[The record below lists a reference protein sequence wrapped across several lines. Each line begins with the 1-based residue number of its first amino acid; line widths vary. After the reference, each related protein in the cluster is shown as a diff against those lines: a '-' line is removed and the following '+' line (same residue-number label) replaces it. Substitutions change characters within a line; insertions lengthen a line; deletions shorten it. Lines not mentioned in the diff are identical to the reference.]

1 MVRLSSGA
9 MSVRT
14 VAAVQLY
21 SDPRHAVAVSA
32 DGAILDLEQEQA
44 ASMAVEWRSHPVALT
59 PLLGSSLARVVWHL
73 NGEAVDLELK
83 VTGQRGIMAQNR
95 EVCRITVTGDIEQ
108 PLASAPMAVRA
119 RTVRLQVSG
128 TARTGSLLLPTLL
141 YYR

>member
-1 MVRLSSGA
+1 MVRLPSGA

-32 DGAILDLEQEQA
+32 NGTILDLEQEQA
-44 ASMAVEWRSHPVALT
+44 AGMTVEWRSHPVALT

-73 NGEAVDLELK
+73 NGETVDLELK
-83 VTGQRGIMAQNR
+83 VTGQRGIMAQDR
-95 EVCRITVTGDIEQ
+95 EVSRITVTGDIEQ

-119 RTVRLQVSG
+119 RTLRLQVSG

-141 YYR
+141 HYR